1 MQIQGIVVHGKK
13 QARELG
19 YPTANIEY
27 SSSDHLESGVWTCWM
42 LLDGEPQEGLAV
54 VGMWKLSGGEP
65 SVEVHLLDISPN
77 LYNAHVQVEIG
88 HRLRPLLRL
97 DFADSLF
104 KAAHSYQAISHSL
117 TSLLQEHS
125 LY

>member
-27 SSSDHLESGVWTCWM
+27 SSADHLEPGVWTCWM

-65 SVEVHLLDISPN
+65 SVEVHLLDISPD
-77 LYNAHVQVEIG
+77 LYDARVQIEVG
-88 HRLRPLLRL
+88 HRLRPLLPFQGVEPLKIQIKQDIQQGRVW
-97 DFADSLF
+97 FS
-104 KAAHSYQAISHSL
+104 SHSF
-117 TSLLQEHS
+117 TR
-125 LY
+125 